1 MTFKLKSLSALLLL
15 LVGLSPLAAQ
25 AEVLRV
31 SADTYLAPASDSAGK
46 SKVIKVNPSNTALLN
61 FDLSTLPTDISS
73 AHINKASLV
82 FFVKSVPTSGK
93 LQVRPVTS
101 TWSENTVSTSTTP
114 SVGSPLATSA
124 VISRKNT
131 YYVIDIT
138 QLLKNWVDNPTI
150 AFGVAL
156 TPLKGSSTDLTLDSR
171 EATQT
176 SHPAYI
182 DIDLQEPAG
191 NKGPVGAQGPQ
202 GASGPQGSKG
212 ASGVKGVQGPIG
224 SNGIQGIQGLPGLAG
239 GVQLPLNVTA
249 GIQYWNGAAWINI
262 PAGSPNTS
270 LTFCNNKP
278 IWASNGCPNVTV
290 YALGDRGPAGG
301 IVFSLSDVTGLH
313 GLEAAPVDQST
324 GIKWG
329 CNGTLVGTA
338 TAVGTG
344 KANTAAI
351 KTKCGAG
358 TAAQIATSY
367 SLNGFKD
374 WYLPSKDEL
383 NLLYAQKH
391 LVGGFD
397 ANGYYSS
404 SSEYTPTTV
413 FSQLVIGTP
422 VSTQYTVEK
431 NESRPV
437 RAIRTF

>member
-191 NKGPVGAQGPQ
+191 NKGPMGAQGPQ
-202 GASGPQGSKG
+202 GAPGPQGPKG
-212 ASGVKGVQGPIG
+212 ASGVKGVQGPQG
-224 SNGIQGIQGLPGLAG
+224 STGSQGIQGEQGLPGPAG
-239 GVQLPLNVTA
+239 GAQPLNLA
-249 GIQYWNGAAWINI
+249 PSMQYWDGAAWVNI
-262 PAGSPNTS
+262 EAGLPNAI

-278 IWASNGCPNVTV
+278 IWTTSGCPKI
-290 YALGDRGPAGG
+290 YKIGDTGPAGG
-301 IVFSLSDVTGLH
+301 KVFYLSDSTGLH
-313 GLEAAPVDQST
+313 GLEAAPADQST
-324 GIKWG
+324 VKWG
-329 CNGTLVGTA
+329 CNGTLVGGTG

-351 KTKCGAG
+351 NAKCGAG

-383 NLLYAQKH
+383 NLLYAQKAG
-391 LVGGFD
+391 VGGFAYNNYWNSTEND
-397 ANGYYSS
+397 ANGAWNQSFNYGGQYYGSKS
-404 SSEYTPTTV
+404 NPT
-413 FSQLVIGTP
+413 
-422 VSTQYTVEK
+422 
-431 NESRPV
+431 PV
-437 RAIRTF
+437 RAVRTF

>member
-15 LVGLSPLAAQ
+15 LVGLSPLAVQ
-25 AEVLRV
+25 AEVLPV
-31 SADTYLAPASDSAGK
+31 SADTYLAPASEGAGT
-46 SKVIKVNPSNTALLN
+46 SEVIKVNTSNKALLN
-61 FDLSTLPTDISS
+61 FDLSTLPADISS
-73 AHINKASLV
+73 ADINKATLV
-82 FFVKSVPTSGK
+82 FFVKSAPTPGQI
-93 LQVRPVTS
+93 QVRPITS
-101 TWSENTVSTSTTP
+101 IWTENTVNTLTAP
-114 SVGSPLATSA
+114 SVGLSLGTSA
-124 VISRKNT
+124 SINQSNT
-131 YYVIDIT
+131 YYTVDVT
-138 QLLKNWVDNPTI
+138 QLVMNWVDDPSKL
-150 AFGVAL
+150 FGLAL
-156 TPLKGSSTDLTLDSR
+156 TPLIGSSTALTLDSR

-176 SHPAYI
+176 SHLAYI

-191 NKGPVGAQGPQ
+191 NKGPVGAQGSQ
-202 GASGPQGSKG
+202 GASGPQGPKG
-212 ASGVKGVQGPIG
+212 ASGIKGAQGPKG
-224 SNGIQGIQGLPGLAG
+224 SAGSQGVQGLPGLAG
-239 GVQLPLNVTA
+239 GAQPPLNLTA

-313 GLEAAPVDQST
+313 GLEAAPVDQSS

-344 KANTAAI
+344 KANTAVI
-351 KTKCGAG
+351 KTKCGTG
-358 TAAQIATSY
+358 TAAQIAASY